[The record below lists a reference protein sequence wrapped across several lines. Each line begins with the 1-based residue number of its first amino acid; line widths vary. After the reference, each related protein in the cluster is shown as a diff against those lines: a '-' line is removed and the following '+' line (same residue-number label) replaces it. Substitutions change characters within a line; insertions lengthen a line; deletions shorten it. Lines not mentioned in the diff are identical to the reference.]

1 MNGNLFRMEFA
12 RYRNSM
18 LIWTA
23 LVSIL
28 IIIDLAL
35 FQIFL
40 KEGIIK
46 SIEPIINQPLLAP
59 MMKGFGLE
67 IQKLTN
73 ILGFYVIR
81 NTPLI
86 LLITGIFSILTSISL
101 FANEEYEKTAEFLY
115 TKPLTRSEIF
125 ASKVFAVV
133 SLILIMNI
141 ITIAVGYFSL
151 EIFKNQDYNKQSFFI
166 HSIYGLFTSF
176 TFAGFGLAFASVAK
190 RGRGLFALSVG
201 IVMGAYF
208 LDLMSKVAKST
219 EFIGYISPFFYVD
232 NNILVN
238 DYTLNSNNT
247 LIFIS
252 AILVLTLFSYRKFLK
267 KDILS

>member
-1 MNGNLFRMEFA
+1 MNRNLFFMEFS

-18 LIWTA
+18 LIWTT

-28 IIIDLAL
+28 IIVDLAL

-46 SIEPIINQPLLAP
+46 SIEPIINQPFLAP

-86 LLITGIFSILTSISL
+86 LLLTGIFAILTSISL

-115 TKPLTRSEIF
+115 TKPLTRSQIF
-125 ASKVFAVV
+125 ISKVLSAFL
-133 SLILIMNI
+133 LILLMNI
-141 ITIAVGYFSL
+141 FTILVGYFSL
-151 EIFKNQDYNKQSFFI
+151 EIFKNQDYNKQSFFL

-176 TFAGFGLAFASVAK
+176 TFASIGFTFASIAK

-208 LDLMSKVAKST
+208 LDLMSKIAKST

-232 NNILVN
+232 NNILVEN
-238 DYTLNSNNT
+238 FTLNMQNS

-252 AILVLTLFSYRKFLK
+252 TITILTLFSYFKFLK
-267 KDILS
+267 KDFLN